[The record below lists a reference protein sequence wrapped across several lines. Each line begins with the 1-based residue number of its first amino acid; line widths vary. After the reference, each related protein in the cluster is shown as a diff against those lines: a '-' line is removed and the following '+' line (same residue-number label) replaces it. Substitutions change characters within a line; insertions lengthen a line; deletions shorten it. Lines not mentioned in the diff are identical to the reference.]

1 MIATVTLKDV
11 HASLNQGEYRLA
23 ASQLQAVLH
32 TDPSADAWY
41 LAAQLTVEKDRERA
55 VRHLKR
61 ALLMNP
67 KHGKTLTLLAQLGET
82 PELTI
87 SEVAEEVVDAVNAQ
101 ADQTPILRRLTPRQ
115 RLFAI
120 GGTLV
125 ALIFTVIVV
134 IPALIPRTGP
144 SFIPD
149 AAPRPASDIRMVTPT
164 TLFNQF
170 IGSDIQ
176 LFNIERIGNSITPG
190 KDTLKFDVSGPGGDL
205 QPVQVVVYES
215 ISNLVRDSEMQRQL
229 EETSLIFA
237 RNNALLIYAK
247 ELHDLPMEDRLLL
260 QFQLIA
266 GA

>member
-1 MIATVTLKDV
+1 MIATVTLRDV
-11 HASLNQGEYRLA
+11 YASLNQGDYRLA

-32 TDPSADAWY
+32 SDPSADAWY
-41 LAAQLTVEKDRERA
+41 LAAQLTVQKDRERA
-55 VRHLKR
+55 IRHLKR
-61 ALLMNP
+61 ALLLNP
-67 KHGKTLTLLAQLGET
+67 KHGKSLTMLAQLGET

-115 RLFAI
+115 RLIALGAI
-120 GGTLV
+120 LV
-125 ALIFTVIVV
+125 AQVFTVIVI
-134 IPALIPRTGP
+134 IPALIPNNGP
-144 SFIPD
+144 SYIPN
-149 AAPRPASDIRMVTPT
+149 AAPQQAVDNRAVTPT
-164 TLFNQF
+164 ALFNQF

-176 LFNIERIGNSITPG
+176 MFNIERIGNALTPG
-190 KDTLKFDVSGPGGDL
+190 KDTLKFEVSGAGGKL
-205 QPVQVVVYES
+205 QPVQLIVYES
-215 ISNLVRDSEMQRQL
+215 ISDLVRDSATHREL

-237 RNNALLIYAK
+237 RNNALLVYAK

>member
-1 MIATVTLKDV
+1 MIASVTLKDV
-11 HASLNQGEYRLA
+11 HNSLNQGEYRLA
-23 ASQLQAVLH
+23 ASQLQTVLH
-32 TDPSADAWY
+32 NDPSADAWY

-55 VRHLKR
+55 IRHLKR
-61 ALLMNP
+61 ALLLNP
-67 KHGKTLTLLAQLGET
+67 KHAKTLTLLGQLGET

-115 RLFAI
+115 RLVAV
-120 GGTLV
+120 GGALV
-125 ALIFTVIVV
+125 ALVFTVIVI

-149 AAPRPASDIRMVTPT
+149 TSPQQAVDKRVVTPT
-164 TLFNQF
+164 ALFNQF

-176 LFNIERIGNSITPG
+176 MFNIERIGNSITPG
-190 KDTLKFDVSGPGGDL
+190 KDTLKFEVSGAGGRL

-215 ISNLVRDSEMQRQL
+215 ISDLVRDSAMQRQL

-237 RNNALLIYAK
+237 RNNALLVYAK

-260 QFQLIA
+260 QFQLVA